1 MTMSDGINRE
11 RWRKEDR
18 IEGSRIKKKRKRIK
32 KKR

>member
-18 IEGSRIKKKRKRIK
+18 IEGLRIKKKRYRG
-32 KKR
+32 